1 MARGWE
7 SKNIEAQQDEAGR
20 AASGKASRHEEPP
33 EIRAQR
39 RTLELARARAEADL
53 LKASAPA
60 HRDMLRQTLEAIDE
74 RLRAL
79 SAT

>member
-7 SKNIEAQQDEAGR
+7 SKHIEAQQDEAVR
-20 AASGKASRHEEPP
+20 AGSGKARGHEEPP
-33 EIRAQR
+33 DIQARR

-53 LKASAPA
+53 LKACVPA
-60 HRDMLRQTLEAIDE
+60 HRDMLRQALEAIDE
-74 RLRAL
+74 QLRAL